1 MTSARQNDGVSA
13 LRIAAL
19 AFAAL
24 ALTAGGLQLL
34 AFASGGS
41 PRHLILGGF
50 ACAVGV
56 SVGSAVVAAV
66 LRSRR

>member
-1 MTSARQNDGVSA
+1 MSA
-13 LRIAAL
+13 LKIAAL

-41 PRHLILGGF
+41 PRHLVLGGF
-50 ACAVGV
+50 ACAVGI
-56 SVGSAVVAAV
+56 SVGAAVIAAV
-66 LRSRR
+66 LRARR